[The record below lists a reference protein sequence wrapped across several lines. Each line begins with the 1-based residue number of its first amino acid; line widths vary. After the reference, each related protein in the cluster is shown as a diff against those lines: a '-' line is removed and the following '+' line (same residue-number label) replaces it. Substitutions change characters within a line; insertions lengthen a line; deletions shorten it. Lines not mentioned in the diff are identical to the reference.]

1 MIWGSQY
8 DAMLN
13 FALNGT
19 DIEKVTATTNG
30 NHAVRILKTGLT
42 KTSDSINNIY
52 DLEGNM
58 WEWSLEASSPY
69 GRVTRGGYYYD
80 SISPSNRY
88 GYSPSYTSVSHG
100 SRLSLYI
107 K

>member
-13 FALNGT
+13 WMQAGGKNVNATDKGNHSYTTTTTGGT
-19 DIEKVTATTNG
+19 DTDI
-30 NHAVRILKTGLT
+30 
-42 KTSDSINNIY
+42 INNIY
-52 DLEGNM
+52 DLEGNLY
-58 WEWSLEASSPY
+58 ECTLEAS
-69 GRVTRGGYYYD
+69 GQIFRAGRGGYYKTYPASFRYD
-80 SISPSNRY
+80 ITLNTNGASN
-88 GYSPSYTSVSHG
+88 G